1 MNYYICIYIVAIRVL
16 WYGASTPTCI
26 HIYIYVYIEYTL
38 YIYYNIHI
46 YICQIPT
53 VLVLKNVDR
62 ITTFHKLWL
71 GTQHLIP
78 TAAWNSSPAFHHLGR
93 GEFERIHNGNKWWL
107 FRTCEED
114 QANKRTT
121 KPNSC
126 FLRSWISRTHFRPWL
141 RQMYQ
146 LLHYLAPR
154 FFGHLVI

>member
-1 MNYYICIYIVAIRVL
+1 VTWHSGEKMEELFHDRQY
-16 WYGASTPTCI
+16 TCI
-26 HIYIYVYIEYTL
+26 HIYIYVYTEYTL

-46 YICQIPT
+46 YIFIYLSDPNSIGVEKCWQDHHIPQT
-53 VLVLKNVDR
+53 L
-62 ITTFHKLWL
+62 
-71 GTQHLIP
+71 
-78 TAAWNSSPAFHHLGR
+78 AWNTTYNSHRSMKLITSLPPPWPRWIRADSR
-93 GEFERIHNGNKWWL
+93 WKKWWL

-126 FLRSWISRTHFRPWL
+126 FLRSWISRTNFRPWL
-141 RQMYQ
+141 RQIYQ